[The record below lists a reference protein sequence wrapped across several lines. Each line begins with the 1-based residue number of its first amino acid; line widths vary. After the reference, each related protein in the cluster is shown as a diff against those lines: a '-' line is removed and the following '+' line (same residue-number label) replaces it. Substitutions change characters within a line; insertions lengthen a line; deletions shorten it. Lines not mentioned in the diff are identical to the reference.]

1 MQIYNNITSFITL
14 SRNIFKYDF
23 YGFIAGHSYLN
34 NEQIK
39 LIKESYRSPSNETVF
54 QYEEQFARLVG
65 GGSAISYASG
75 RMGFYSLMKL
85 LGIGIND
92 EVLLPAATCSVMVNA
107 ILRIGAT
114 PVYADID
121 KNTFGSDVKLI
132 KSKVS
137 KKTRMIVAQHSFGI
151 PCNID
156 PIVKYAKN
164 KKIFLLEDC
173 ALTLDSVSNGES
185 VGNFGDAALFSTDRS
200 KPLNTITGGLI
211 YSKNVKLI
219 LKLKEFDESAELPN
233 NKQKAIFDYFRFQ
246 LKYYNEKNVAKF
258 FTLYYLRLFFKKLFQ
273 SEVTTP
279 FLDEDFST
287 EPSKSYPYPSKLP
300 PFLAKLGQ
308 FELDNWND
316 RKIKRAG
323 MLEKFISISI
333 DTEIYKFLPSAY
345 FDSQLEI
352 IPHRIVWSQDNGKNV
367 REDLSLF
374 IDVSWTWFLKPII
387 ATKEPLQ
394 CFNYTKS
401 SCPVSEEVG
410 PNMVNLPLMNDLNVK
425 NYLSRVV
432 TTIID

>member
-300 PFLAKLGQ
+300 PFL
-308 FELDNWND
+308 D
-316 RKIKRAG
+316 RK
-323 MLEKFISISI
+323 S
-333 DTEIYKFLPSAY
+333 
-345 FDSQLEI
+345 
-352 IPHRIVWSQDNGKNV
+352 
-367 REDLSLF
+367 
-374 IDVSWTWFLKPII
+374 
-387 ATKEPLQ
+387 
-394 CFNYTKS
+394 
-401 SCPVSEEVG
+401 
-410 PNMVNLPLMNDLNVK
+410 
-425 NYLSRVV
+425 VV
-432 TTIID
+432 

>member
-1 MQIYNNITSFITL
+1 
-14 SRNIFKYDF
+14 
-23 YGFIAGHSYLN
+23 
-34 NEQIK
+34 
-39 LIKESYRSPSNETVF
+39 
-54 QYEEQFARLVG
+54 
-65 GGSAISYASG
+65 
-75 RMGFYSLMKL
+75 
-85 LGIGIND
+85 
-92 EVLLPAATCSVMVNA
+92 
-107 ILRIGAT
+107 
-114 PVYADID
+114 
-121 KNTFGSDVKLI
+121 
-132 KSKVS
+132 
-137 KKTRMIVAQHSFGI
+137 MIVAQHSFGI